1 MLLTAVMAIA
11 IALPSCGGAKKSDSS
26 KSKPA
31 TVEESAPQADK
42 EECSCGHCH
51 ASDAITVKA
60 QEFVART
67 IIIMNNKDRDGAE
80 ALAADIKSYIST
92 LSEAELKQFQ
102 AASQAAMEQHNHK

>member
-67 IIIMNNKDRDGAE
+67 IIIMNNSR
-80 ALAADIKSYIST
+80 LLFILRNIVRITITLST
-92 LSEAELKQFQ
+92 LLLFVVGVLPFSFR
-102 AASQAAMEQHNHK
+102 SM